1 MTKKLA
7 VILKHALGQS
17 FDEEDGY
24 NRRNENAIGLIRFI
38 IVLTNLLCAVFIIAN
53 VVHNW

>member
-1 MTKKLA
+1 MTRTW
-7 VILKHALGQS
+7 VILKHALGS

-24 NRRNENAIGLIRFI
+24 NRRNENALPIIRFI

-53 VVHNW
+53 VVHTW